1 MLRESAAER
10 ERSDLLHRRDLA
22 GQVLYA
28 AIVHRRPGEPV
39 RCEDDLPEAE
49 DSVIDLA
56 GWAWVTHEGPDGSRR
71 SGGPPQ
77 HPTAEELLGLSMT
90 PSGMSSASGGSSAP
104 ECSTGDTPAAGART
118 VDSASESAQS
128 WASRMRRDEPPPF

>member
-1 MLRESAAER
+1 VLLEQSSTGR

-49 DSVIDLA
+49 DSIIDLA
-56 GWAWVTHEGPDGSRR
+56 GWAWVTHDAPDGSRR
-71 SGGPPQ
+71 SGGPPD
-77 HPTAEELLGLSMT
+77 HPTPEKLLGM
-90 PSGMSSASGGSSAP
+90 PSATSHRA
-104 ECSTGDTPAAGART
+104 PAAGAQDADPGT
-118 VDSASESAQS
+118 AQS
-128 WASRMRRDEPPPF
+128 WATRMRRDEPPPF